1 MTKKKVMIIEDD
13 EGITDVLRTVIEMYG
28 YEVVVAG
35 DNSIIEDVQNSLPD
49 LLLMDVW
56 MKECDG
62 RKTCRHLKNQADTKH
77 IPIIM
82 VSATR
87 DLIKSARDSGADDF
101 LEKPFEIE
109 DLVGKIQK
117 LI

>member
-1 MTKKKVMIIEDD
+1 MTKKKIMIIEDD
-13 EGITDVLRTVIEMYG
+13 AGIADVLRTVIEMYG
-28 YEVVVAG
+28 YAVVSVSS
-35 DNSIIEDVQNSLPD
+35 NSVVEDVRNNLPD
-49 LLLMDVW
+49 LLLLDIW
-56 MKECDG
+56 MGERDG
-62 RKTCRHLKNQADTKH
+62 REICRHLKNQSGTRH

-87 DLIKSARDSGADDF
+87 DLEKSAEDSGADDF

-109 DLVGKIQK
+109 DLVGKIQH